1 MRAGGEGASLTH
13 SGGACH
19 TRPDAVPAC
28 CRAAELCTDASALL
42 PLRIGTEAQQLRLG
56 QSALT
61 RGPAAPAAELSPAA
75 TTCAPGWH
83 SDAVLLPAPCGPR
96 PTFANRH
103 LGALDH
109 QVQEMAAAGVQFG
122 WWALTQ
128 DPALALKISQVASP
142 CARPPMPSSLKQDKM
157 GQGRVWGKEAAP
169 KTLLHRHTSSIE

>member
-1 MRAGGEGASLTH
+1 MLVHAVANTLYRTKCTKLYQREGPLMRLRTGRCPVAPWHARRRGRGVLEQ

-61 RGPAAPAAELSPAA
+61 RGPPAPAAELSPAA

-83 SDAVLLPAPCGPR
+83 SDAVLLPAPCGPMR
-96 PTFANRH
+96 TDLPLRSDTS
-103 LGALDH
+103 GASTIKSRRWLL
-109 QVQEMAAAGVQFG
+109 QACNSAG
-122 WWALTQ
+122 
-128 DPALALKISQVASP
+128 
-142 CARPPMPSSLKQDKM
+142 
-157 GQGRVWGKEAAP
+157 GRSRR
-169 KTLLHRHTSSIE
+169 TLHWP

>member
-1 MRAGGEGASLTH
+1 MGAFLKFFEINKKHRKASAKCTKASGKKWRHRTETGRCPVAPWHARRRGRGVLEQ

-61 RGPAAPAAELSPAA
+61 RGPPAPAAELSPAA

-83 SDAVLLPAPCGPR
+83 SDAVLLPAPCGPMR
-96 PTFANRH
+96 TDLPLRSDTS
-103 LGALDH
+103 GASTIKSRRWLL
-109 QVQEMAAAGVQFG
+109 QACNSAG
-122 WWALTQ
+122 
-128 DPALALKISQVASP
+128 
-142 CARPPMPSSLKQDKM
+142 
-157 GQGRVWGKEAAP
+157 GRSRR
-169 KTLLHRHTSSIE
+169 TLHWP